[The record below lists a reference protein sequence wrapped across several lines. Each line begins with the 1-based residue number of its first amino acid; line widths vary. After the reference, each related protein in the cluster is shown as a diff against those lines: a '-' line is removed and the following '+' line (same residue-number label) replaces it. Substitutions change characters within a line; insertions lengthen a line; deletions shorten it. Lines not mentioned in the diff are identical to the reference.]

1 MNFKLNVGDRIQY
14 AKVIASACLMVA
26 ASIGLCFYSAGVFY
40 DPLARGLNIS
50 LGKANLST
58 TFMLIFMA
66 LTTLAVPRILK
77 KIQLYNVMLIG
88 TIVSACS
95 VLGIAF
101 SLNVYFMYF
110 FSALLGCG
118 NALIGMVPATT
129 LINNWFEKGKSRTT
143 SIVLAGSA
151 LSAAIFSPLMSA
163 AISTYGWRLGVVI
176 QGVLIV
182 ALMAAPIYW
191 HCPLHPAAAGQ
202 VPYGTDDVPTER
214 KKTSYL
220 VIGCFA
226 LIAILS
232 ATLVGLTVH
241 FSPIASSLGLSALTG
256 AVAIS
261 WAMIGN
267 LVFKLLGG
275 WLSSRLKPILATGIL
290 DIVALCATIGLWMAT
305 MFNGQSTLLVLA
317 FFYGSVFALNEL
329 SLPLLVSARVSRRRY
344 SSIYAILNFLST
356 FTTALA
362 ISGIGFLYDNVGTY
376 TWIYGIATA
385 EEVIILGLIWY
396 LIHDEKIEDLV
407 SDEGTRAVLNKL
419 RTAQHS
425 AQESHKAAKEK
436 AATRQG
442 MKETTDEAKQ
452 DTISS
457 IKQKFSKNSQTKEAP
472 VSTPSSVPPLPAEE
486 TSDSSTPST
495 SSTDSTNSTTSSED
509 YPALKEEVIAF
520 DKPDDLSSKQA
531 QDSSE
536 EVELVSD
543 FSSEPNDESELLTT
557 TISPMTGST
566 QVSSQE
572 KDQDDHMDDLLASYL
587 GQPSKKNSDSST
599 VEVDTTKEDQKKS

>member
-26 ASIGLCFYSAGVFY
+26 ASIGLCFYCAGVFY
-40 DPLARGLNIS
+40 DPIAQGLNIS
-50 LGKANLST
+50 LGSANLST
-58 TFMLIFMA
+58 TFMLICMA
-66 LTTLAVPRILK
+66 LTTLAVPKVLK

-101 SLNVYFMYF
+101 SLNVYFMYI

-118 NALIGMVPATT
+118 SALIGMVPATT

-151 LSAAIFSPLMSA
+151 LSAALFSPLMSA

-176 QGVLIV
+176 QAVLIV

-202 VPYGTDDVPTER
+202 VPYGNDEVPSER

-241 FSPIASSLGLSALTG
+241 FSSIASSLGLSALTG

-261 WAMIGN
+261 WTMIGN
-267 LVFKLLGG
+267 FLFKLLGG
-275 WLSSRLKPILATGIL
+275 WLSSRFKPILATGIL
-290 DIVALCATIGLWMAT
+290 DIIVLCATVGLWMAT

-317 FFYGSVFALNEL
+317 FFYGSAFALNEL

-362 ISGIGFLYDNVGTY
+362 ISGIGFLYDKVGTY

-385 EEVIILGLIWY
+385 EEVVILGLIWY
-396 LIHDEKIEDLV
+396 LIHNEKIEDLV
-407 SDEGTRAVLNKL
+407 SDEGTRAMLNKI
-419 RTAQHS
+419 RTAQ
-425 AQESHKAAKEK
+425 ENHKAAKEK
-436 AATRQG
+436 ASTRPG
-442 MKETTDEAKQ
+442 MKETTEEAKQ

-457 IKQKFSKNSQTKEAP
+457 VKEKFSKMKKTNAQQ
-472 VSTPSSVPPLPAEE
+472 PLIP
-486 TSDSSTPST
+486 TSNKPSDSSSTSLTSNPST
-495 SSTDSTNSTTSSED
+495 IAQSSS
-509 YPALKEEVIAF
+509 PALQEDSPSLEAPIQESNEPSHF
-520 DKPDDLSSKQA
+520 SSQ
-531 QDSSE
+531 

-543 FSSEPNDESELLTT
+543 FSSDPTEVSAEQLIAPP
-557 TISPMTGST
+557 ISPMTGTT
-566 QVSSQE
+566 Q
-572 KDQDDHMDDLLASYL
+572 DQTEEGENDLLASYL
-587 GQPSKKNSDSST
+587 GGTSQKDSSK
-599 VEVDTTKEDQKKS
+599 VEVDTKKEDLK

>member
-40 DPLARGLNIS
+40 DPLAQGLNIS

-66 LTTLAVPRILK
+66 LATLAVPRILK
-77 KIQLYNVMLIG
+77 KFQLYNVMLIG

-101 SLNVYFMYF
+101 SLNVYFMYV

-118 NALIGMVPATT
+118 SALIGMVPATT

-202 VPYGTDDVPTER
+202 VPYGNDDVPTER

-241 FSPIASSLGLSALTG
+241 FSSIASSLGLSSLTG

-290 DIVALCATIGLWMAT
+290 DIVVLCATVGLWMAT

-317 FFYGSVFALNEL
+317 FFYGSAFALNEL

-362 ISGIGFLYDNVGTY
+362 ISGIGFLYDQVGTY
-376 TWIYGIATA
+376 TWIYGIATV
-385 EEVIILGLIWY
+385 EEVVILGLIWY
-396 LIHDEKIEDLV
+396 LIHNEKIEDLI
-407 SDEGTRAVLNKL
+407 SDEGTRAVLNKI
-419 RTAQHS
+419 RTAQ
-425 AQESHKAAKEK
+425 ENHKTAKEK
-436 AATRQG
+436 ASTRQG

-457 IKQKFSKNSQTKEAP
+457 IKKKFSGKKSEKEEP
-472 VSTPSSVPPLPAEE
+472 ITPPTSSIPPISSSNE
-486 TSDSSTPST
+486 TSDSNST
-495 SSTDSTNSTTSSED
+495 SSDLNSASYSED
-509 YPALKEEVIAF
+509 FPALREDVIAF
-520 DKPDDLSSKQA
+520 NEPNELENSNDQTQS
-531 QDSSE
+531 SSE

-543 FSSEPNDESELLTT
+543 FSSDPTDVNELLTT
-557 TISPMTGST
+557 PISPITGST
-566 QVSSQE
+566 QLQPE
-572 KDQDDHMDDLLASYL
+572 EDDHMNDLLASYL
-587 GQPSKKNSDSST
+587 GGTSKKNSDSSV
-599 VEVDTTKEDQKKS
+599 VEVDTTKEEPKQSK